1 MGGCKKSKKWG
12 GVFFCKKVGPFLD
25 AGCIMYS
32 ISIFLFYIL
41 LIWGC
46 VPLPTALHLVVAVV
60 LSLLRIEPTA
70 HVN

>member
-1 MGGCKKSKKWG
+1 MGRGFFVKKLDLSLTQG
-12 GVFFCKKVGPFLD
+12 ALCTVSVF
-25 AGCIMYS
+25 
-32 ISIFLFYIL
+32 FLFYIL